1 MDLIFSKRNLPD
13 NSRYKNEFETERRRR
28 VPYGLKTSYRAPYFW
43 APLLDRIRQIYT
55 MNHFKNEAKK

>member
-28 VPYGLKTSYRAPYFW
+28 VPYGLKTIK
-43 APLLDRIRQIYT
+43 LLGTSTRQNQANIY
-55 MNHFKNEAKK
+55 NESFLK

>member
-28 VPYGLKTSYRAPYFW
+28 VPYGLKTIKLSSTLF
-43 APLLDRIRQIYT
+43 LGTSTRQNQANIY
-55 MNHFKNEAKK
+55 NESF